1 MASASS
7 LGIAGRQRDRLARPL
22 FQLMHAGG
30 DLGRIDL
37 GLAHL
42 IDEGDEEGI
51 AGEELG
57 DAEAAGAARDDV
69 MIAVRRRHITQDFGH
84 GADAMEV
91 LGPRRVDRGVLLQH
105 HADRLVG
112 ARGGLGAG
120 DGLRAAETERRHHAG
135 KEHGVAR
142 RQDDQG
148 AIGQLELGGCCL
160 LGRGSLGRVV
170 HGFGLLSQA

>member
-1 MASASS
+1 
-7 LGIAGRQRDRLARPL
+7 
-22 FQLMHAGG
+22 MHAGG

-42 IDEGDEEGI
+42 IDKGDEEGI
-51 AGEELG
+51 TGEKLG
-57 DAEAAGAARDDV
+57 DAETAGAARDDV
-69 MIAVRRRHITQDFGH
+69 MIAVRRGHVTQDFGH
-84 GADAMEV
+84 RADAMQM

-112 ARGGLGAG
+112 ARGGLGPG

-135 KEHGVAR
+135 EEHGVAR
-142 RQDDQG
+142 RQDDQS
-148 AIGQLELGGCCL
+148 AIGQLELRGGCL

-170 HGFGLLSQA
+170 HELNLLSQA